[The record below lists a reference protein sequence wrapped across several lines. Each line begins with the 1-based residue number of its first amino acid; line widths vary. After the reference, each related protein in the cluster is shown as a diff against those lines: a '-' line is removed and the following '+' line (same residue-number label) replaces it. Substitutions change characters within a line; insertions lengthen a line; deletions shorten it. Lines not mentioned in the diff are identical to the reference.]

1 MVVSMFL
8 SGNTKFFVIEILPE
22 HLMTCDT
29 VLLMEVAC
37 DEPKKPLKISLP
49 NAGKYHTQHGKT
61 RTKNCNQQKLNQKQ
75 KIKVT

>member
-1 MVVSMFL
+1 
-8 SGNTKFFVIEILPE
+8 
-22 HLMTCDT
+22 MTCDT

-49 NAGKYHTQHGKT
+49 NTGKYHTQHGKT

>member
-29 VLLMEVAC
+29 VLLMEVVC

-61 RTKNCNQQKLNQKQ
+61 RHGQKIEISKSPTKNKK
-75 KIKVT
+75 